1 MRSDGAVLVVAS
13 CSAHAWFRSG
23 GAFSRKALSAMLDA
37 RGDVAE
43 IGPFAIVAA
52 RHATAAERKLFQT
65 HMEQDE
71 P

>member
-1 MRSDGAVLVVAS
+1 
-13 CSAHAWFRSG
+13 
-23 GAFSRKALSAMLDA
+23 MLDD

-65 HMEQDE
+65 HIEHDE